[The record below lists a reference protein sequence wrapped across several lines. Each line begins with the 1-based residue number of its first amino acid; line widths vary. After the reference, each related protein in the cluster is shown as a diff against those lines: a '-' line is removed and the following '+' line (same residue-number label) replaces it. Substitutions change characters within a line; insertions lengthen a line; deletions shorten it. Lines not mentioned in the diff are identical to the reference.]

1 MEQNFISQTP
11 LDRMVSSDCGQ
22 MLKAAIPYLPASGR
36 QILSVYE
43 KAMELKNTISLFGSS
58 TSAPELSAMSIPSR
72 EPMEM
77 LNDIRS
83 FCYGSSK
90 KQLDQIVNM
99 MAMIQMLNRKTE
111 RRMRMSED
119 WRNNPQLAGMDKTK
133 LDMLQNLATQGS
145 SKGINDML
153 PFLMGAAAQGRKSG
167 LNFNPSEISTII
179 EVLKAGKSPE
189 EAQRLDRVVNLMKMI
204 R

>member
-1 MEQNFISQTP
+1 
-11 LDRMVSSDCGQ
+11 
-22 MLKAAIPYLPASGR
+22 
-36 QILSVYE
+36 
-43 KAMELKNTISLFGSS
+43 
-58 TSAPELSAMSIPSR
+58 
-72 EPMEM
+72 
-77 LNDIRS
+77 
-83 FCYGSSK
+83 
-90 KQLDQIVNM
+90 
-99 MAMIQMLNRKTE
+99 
-111 RRMRMSED
+111 MSED

-133 LDMLQNLATQGS
+133 LDMLQNLAAQGS

-179 EVLKAGKSPE
+179 EVLKTGKSPE